1 MIVAHVEFAVCA
13 TMPVPRNPPL
23 LAVFANRISRMIA
36 PGDTVC
42 IISISDNLDNTLGRV
57 IGISDMATVHQ
68 IHIPIHPDCH
78 IVDNQ
83 TGPLLKLQLILSQPS
98 SKLIHPDAAW
108 PIENEESMM
117 ATRGLTHVAHIN
129 FVVWISLQL
138 IVGLIS
144 VFHTSDCINH
154 TYGAITGREYAYFT
168 CSNAV
173 YWSFSFQVSHSF
185 NSICIA

>member
-1 MIVAHVEFAVCA
+1 
-13 TMPVPRNPPL
+13 
-23 LAVFANRISRMIA
+23 
-36 PGDTVC
+36 
-42 IISISDNLDNTLGRV
+42 
-57 IGISDMATVHQ
+57 MATVRQ
-68 IHIPIHPDCH
+68 SHIPIHPDCH
-78 IVDNQ
+78 IVDDQ

-129 FVVWISLQL
+129 CVVWISSQL

-173 YWSFSFQVSHSF
+173 YLVILIPSLSFIQF
-185 NSICIA
+185 NLYCLMNIMFLGPPQIMPLKYM